1 MNKKDFS
8 KLQDE
13 LDRLGFATNIERI
26 KNKCFNY
33 SVNFE
38 IIKVFRN
45 RISAKNRII
54 KLHKKETNAPTLF

>member
-8 KLQDE
+8 KIQDE
-13 LDRLGFATNIERI
+13 LDKLGFATHIERAG
-26 KNKCFNY
+26 KKCYNY
-33 SVNFE
+33 TLNFA